1 MTECTILAVG
11 CQGAGSDIKAE
22 TGRHNGEQMKLYT
35 KKRVSLGKYT
45 YSHNCMFMLNCV
57 FVDWEKGSSLQKY
70 EKYGCVKSVCVC
82 LCMSVMCASM
92 CLRLEEI

>member
-1 MTECTILAVG
+1 
-11 CQGAGSDIKAE
+11 
-22 TGRHNGEQMKLYT
+22 
-35 KKRVSLGKYT
+35 
-45 YSHNCMFMLNCV
+45 MFMLNCV